1 MIAMSLEKYS
11 GQLRALNEDYF
22 CGHLTFE
29 EYRKLRGDI
38 LVEIE
43 DELNMS
49 SGTQAGQENN
59 ALAGV
64 LAYFNSTEASE

>member
-1 MIAMSLEKYS
+1 VIAMSLEKYS

>member
-1 MIAMSLEKYS
+1 MTLDKYS

-38 LVEIE
+38 LAQMENEISMTAQPQSE
-43 DELNMS
+43 TEGGVL
-49 SGTQAGQENN
+49 ER
-59 ALAGV
+59 V
-64 LAYFNSTEASE
+64 LAYFKPTETSEQ

>member
-1 MIAMSLEKYS
+1 VIAMSLEKYS

-22 CGHLTFE
+22 FGHLTFE

-38 LVEIE
+38 LGEIE
-43 DELNMS
+43 NELNMS

-59 ALAGV
+59 ALAGIS
-64 LAYFNSTEASE
+64 AYFNSTEAS

>member
-1 MIAMSLEKYS
+1 VIAMSLEKYS

-49 SGTQAGQENN
+49 SGTQVGQENN

>member
-1 MIAMSLEKYS
+1 MSIDKYS

-38 LVEIE
+38 LREIE
-43 DELNMS
+43 NELTMS
-49 SGTQAGQENN
+49 SGTPTSQDTKV
-59 ALAGV
+59 LARV
-64 LAYFNSTEASE
+64 LAYFKPAESSE